1 MASMCLQLHKRKQIW
16 RQDKKQTNRR
26 SREFYLQWK
35 WKEERAGAPV
45 CPLLCCQKFDGGH
58 FE

>member
-1 MASMCLQLHKRKQIW
+1 MCLQLHKRKQIW